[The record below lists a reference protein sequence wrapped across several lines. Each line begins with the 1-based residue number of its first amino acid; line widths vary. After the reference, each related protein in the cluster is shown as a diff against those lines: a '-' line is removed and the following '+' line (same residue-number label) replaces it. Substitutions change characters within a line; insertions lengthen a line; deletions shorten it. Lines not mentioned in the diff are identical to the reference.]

1 MATEIKNPVDDGSDT
16 NSDDEQTVRPWAPL
30 TAFQRDIL
38 WILKNEG
45 EQKGLSIKESLESV
59 YGKEINHGRLYPNL
73 DDLVDDGYVEKGSY
87 DQRTNK
93 YSLTSGGKA
102 TLADRKSFQSGD
114 D

>member
-1 MATEIKNPVDDGSDT
+1 MIHKVKNPVEDESDT
-16 NSDDEQTVRPWAPL
+16 DDDDEQTARPWAPL

-38 WILKNEG
+38 WVLKNEG
-45 EQKGLSIKESLESV
+45 EQKGLSIKESLEGV

-73 DDLVDDGYVEKGSY
+73 DDLVDDGYVEKGRY

-102 TLADRKSFQSGD
+102 TLADQKSFQSGNG
-114 D
+114 